1 MESRSSSSGLGEPA
15 AGQLSQTRGRGLLA
29 PVLAAALP
37 WHALGAPGTLARAER
52 TAAPTASSV
61 RPWSGAPRSGFR
73 YPSAAMQITTSP
85 APKSTIL
92 VEVEVP
98 AERLAQAVGEAT
110 RALSRRTKV
119 PGFRPGKAPRGV
131 LEAVLGH
138 GAVLEE
144 AVDRLVQSSYRDALI
159 EKEILPLTNADVE
172 IVQAEEGKPLIFKAT
187 VPIRPEVALGDYTNF
202 NFRPEIETTDE
213 HKVDKV
219 IEELRD
225 QNASLSPV
233 EDRGAKKGDYA
244 VIKYEGTRDGVPF
257 EGGSAERMPLIIGE
271 DRLIPGFE
279 DELVGLTVGDTKG
292 FDITFPADYGEESL
306 AGQKAHFEVEV
317 RELRE
322 KILPDPDDDFARSMG
337 DFTDLANLRE
347 EVKKRL
353 ERNALDKARHTF
365 SDQIIEYAIANATID
380 LPDVLV
386 EQEVEVMH
394 DEFRSALARQGISDE
409 AYAKVSGKTHEE
421 LHADFRPDA
430 EKRVKVL
437 LVLSKIA
444 EVENLTIGDADVDA
458 EIAKG
463 KERYAGDQ
471 KLTKYFESER
481 GRNYIRSTLR
491 RSRVVEKLVDDW
503 LAAHPEHP
511 AIPHVEDGPADTID
525 DDQARSVAAVGAT
538 DPGSILDPDGHDHD
552 HSDHHHHSDHD
563 HDHDPAES
571 GEPAPAG

>member
-1 MESRSSSSGLGEPA
+1 
-15 AGQLSQTRGRGLLA
+15 
-29 PVLAAALP
+29 
-37 WHALGAPGTLARAER
+37 
-52 TAAPTASSV
+52 
-61 RPWSGAPRSGFR
+61 
-73 YPSAAMQITTSP
+73 MQITTTP
-85 APKSTIL
+85 APKSTIV

-98 AERLAQAVGEAT
+98 AERLARAVGDAT
-110 RALSRRTKV
+110 QALSRRTKV

-144 AVDRLVQSSYRDALI
+144 AVDHLVQSAYRDALI

-187 VPIRPEVALGDYTNF
+187 VPIRPEVQLGDYRNF

-213 HKVDKV
+213 ARVAKV

-225 QNASLSPV
+225 QNATLAPV
-233 EDRGAKKGDYA
+233 EERGAQKGDYA
-244 VIKYEGTRDGVPF
+244 VIKYEGTRDGVAF
-257 EGGSAERMPLIIGE
+257 EGGSADRMPLIVGE

-279 DELVGLTVGDTKG
+279 DELVGLRVGDTKG
-292 FDITFPADYGEESL
+292 FDITFPADYAEESL
-306 AGQKAHFEVEV
+306 AGATAHFEVEL

-322 KILPDPDDDFARSMG
+322 KILPDTDDDFARSMG

-365 SDQIIEYAIANATID
+365 SDQIIEYAVANSTID
-380 LPDVLV
+380 LPDILV

-394 DEFRSALARQGISDE
+394 DEFRGTLARQGISDE
-409 AYAKVSGKTHEE
+409 AYTKVAGKSHEE
-421 LHADFRPDA
+421 LHNDFRPDA
-430 EKRVKVL
+430 EKRVRVL

-444 EVENLTIGDADVDA
+444 EAENLTIPDTDVEE
-458 EIAKG
+458 EIARG
-463 KERYAGDQ
+463 RERYAGDQ
-471 KLTKYFESER
+471 KLLKYFDSER

-491 RSRVVEKLVDDW
+491 RSRVVERLVDDW

-511 AIPHVEDGPADTID
+511 AIPHVEDGPADSVDEDT
-525 DDQARSVAAVGAT
+525 ARSVAALDAT
-538 DPGSILDPDGHDHD
+538 DPGSILDTDGTTDAAVAAAAAG
-552 HSDHHHHSDHD
+552 
-563 HDHDPAES
+563 AEIAAGEAPEAS
-571 GEPAPAG
+571 IAPGQEATEDEPATAG